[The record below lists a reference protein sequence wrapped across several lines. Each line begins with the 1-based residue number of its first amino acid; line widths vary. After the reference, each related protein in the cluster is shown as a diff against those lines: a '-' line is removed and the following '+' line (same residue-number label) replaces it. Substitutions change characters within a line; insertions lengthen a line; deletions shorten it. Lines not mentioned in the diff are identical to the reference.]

1 MGLICAPAR
10 VLKVCASKVAN
21 SPPAA
26 RDEKKKYDSA
36 ENRKKYHG
44 AEAFLFFFYILQIPT
59 RGEHPADEHADDTTK
74 GDASGEHGAEERAL
88 FALLRGVSFSFFF
101 ARAV

>member
-1 MGLICAPAR
+1 MRSRACFKTVRFKSGRIR
-10 VLKVCASKVAN
+10 
-21 SPPAA
+21 
-26 RDEKKKYDSA
+26 RRQRREKKYLESS
-36 ENRKKYHG
+36 ELVVNVKKMV
-44 AEAFLFFFYILQIPT
+44 AFLFFFYILQIPT